1 MQAGIYV
8 CVCVCEQHLQK
19 RTNIFNITGNNF
31 YTKLRAI
38 STDIIMKSLHEE
50 RKASNHLPGRIL
62 CNTTDAQRETNK
74 LRLSLI
80 QVEQGEVG
88 GGSTFL
94 ATICTV

>member
-1 MQAGIYV
+1 M
-8 CVCVCEQHLQK
+8 CVCVFQK

-62 CNTTDAQRETNK
+62 YNTTDAFVHTSRA
-74 LRLSLI
+74 R
-80 QVEQGEVG
+80 G
-88 GGSTFL
+88 GRRW
-94 ATICTV
+94 